1 MKTASASAP
10 KPALRAGQA
19 TTAKGFYSWIDAT
32 PAAELREVRTLLVVG
47 AGPDGAARMRREAGG
62 FLDPRRGNFTDK
74 LNVPAWCGGAARF
87 AADCREAVT
96 RVDARLA
103 GRSLPAP
110 ATAGPV
116 TPKATAP
123 AAKAAVAPVAP
134 KAPTSPAKPLFG
146 LARVIDALNR
156 EMKGGK

>member
-19 TTAKGFYSWIDAT
+19 TNAKGFYSWIDAT
-32 PAAELREVRTLLVVG
+32 PAAELREVRTLLAVG

-74 LNVPAWCGGAARF
+74 LNVPAWCGGEARF

-103 GRSLPAP
+103 GRSLPAT

-116 TPKATAP
+116 KATAP

-134 KAPTSPAKPLFG
+134 KAPTAPAKPLFG
-146 LARVIDALNR
+146 MARVIDALNR